1 MSSGDNTVMAEV
13 QRDHLF
19 NLVLK
24 GERADGRAFDEFR
37 EITIETGAIDTAD
50 GSAMVT
56 LGDTRLLVGIKVQPG
71 EPFPD
76 TPDKGVIIV
85 NIELIPLASPDYEA
99 GPPREGAIEIARV
112 VDRGIR
118 ESESIDLTKLC
129 ITEGEK
135 VWIIF
140 VDIHVLNN
148 GGNIIDA
155 ASMGAIAALLTTTI
169 PAARHDLG
177 EDTPLPVRDIPLA
190 VTTIEFGGEMML
202 DPSLDEEKIAS
213 TSLIVATNTDGSISG
228 MQKTGAEPLMIDQVM
243 RVIGMAQTAASE
255 IRKKFMEV

>member
-1 MSSGDNTVMAEV
+1 M
-13 QRDHLF
+13 
-19 NLVLK
+19 
-24 GERADGRAFDEFR
+24 
-37 EITIETGAIDTAD
+37 
-50 GSAMVT
+50 
-56 LGDTRLLVGIKVQPG
+56 
-71 EPFPD
+71 
-76 TPDKGVIIV
+76 
-85 NIELIPLASPDYEA
+85 
-99 GPPREGAIEIARV
+99 
-112 VDRGIR
+112 DRGIR

-169 PAARHDLG
+169 PAARHGLG